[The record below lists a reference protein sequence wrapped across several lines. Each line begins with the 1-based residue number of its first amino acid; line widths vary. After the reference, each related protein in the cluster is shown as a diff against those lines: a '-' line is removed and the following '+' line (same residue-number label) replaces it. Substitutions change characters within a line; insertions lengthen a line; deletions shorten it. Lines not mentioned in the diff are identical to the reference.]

1 MSVKSN
7 RTDGLWASR
16 ERVLEEVKQIVAVQ
30 LSIAPESIQENS
42 QLEADLGCD
51 SIDVVEIT
59 MEIEEHFDLTV
70 PDDIGQQLRT
80 IGDAVDGVMRL
91 LGQNDSAQ

>member
-1 MSVKSN
+1 MSVKGN

-16 ERVLEEVKQIVAVQ
+16 EGVLEEVKQIVAVQ
-30 LSIAPESIQENS
+30 LSIAPEQIQESS

-91 LGQNDSAQ
+91 LGQNSPTP

>member
-1 MSVKSN
+1 
-7 RTDGLWASR
+7 
-16 ERVLEEVKQIVAVQ
+16 
-30 LSIAPESIQENS
+30 
-42 QLEADLGCD
+42 
-51 SIDVVEIT
+51 

-91 LGQNDSAQ
+91 LDQNDSAQ